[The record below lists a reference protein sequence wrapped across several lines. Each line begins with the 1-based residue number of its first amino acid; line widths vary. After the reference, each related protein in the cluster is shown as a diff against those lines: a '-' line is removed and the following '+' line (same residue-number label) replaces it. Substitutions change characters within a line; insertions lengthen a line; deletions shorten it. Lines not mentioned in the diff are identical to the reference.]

1 MPTIGSLSH
10 CVLARASIN
19 LFRQQPVAIGFAVSL
34 IAGNVLGDRFR
45 FCTRNS
51 IRATFSGQI
60 QNRSLRALLN
70 RLQFPTTIALKLI
83 LRLWLTCCPT
93 AVRALHCANRHHF
106 NLLICPN
113 LSERRLQRFGEC
125 FDRKQSIRQE

>member
-10 CVLARASIN
+10 RVFARAQIN

-34 IAGNVLGDRFR
+34 IAWNVSGDHLR

-60 QNRSLRALLN
+60 QMESLRAVLN
-70 RLQFPTTIALKLI
+70 RLQFPTTIALELV
-83 LRLWLTCCPT
+83 LWLWLTCRPT
-93 AVRALHCANRHHF
+93 AVRALHCANGHHF

-113 LSERRLQRFGEC
+113 LSERRLKRFGEC